1 MNAEQAAKEDADL
14 ATAAEAERK
23 RKAEADAR
31 EEEAAKRA
39 KTEAAEQKKAEVAA
53 KAATEAQAA
62 GARGDQSPPGELVS
76 VVSAPPCELRLA
88 PELCAPGVSAGARV
102 LVACSTG
109 PANKKLS
116 KQLVLAKWSGH
127 LKLSSRVEVGPAF
140 GLHLNSI
147 EFSKETHACL
157 PLNQAFR
164 EQYQKYGQIFAYQA
178 SPVGSL
184 PKVLTKN
191 EPDKQYRLDF
201 SDAHF
206 DSAREIVGAA
216 IEAARTAPGL
226 QVVWMVQADEPQH
239 MVKPYGIAIATA
251 GQVLLAAGAE
261 HYFVEKTRQA
271 AA

>member
-88 PELCAPGVSAGARV
+88 PEPCAPGVSAGARV

-116 KQLVLAKWSGH
+116 KQLVLAKWSDH

-140 GLHLNSI
+140 ELHPKSI
-147 EFSKETHACL
+147 VFSKETQACL
-157 PLNQAFR
+157 PLGQAFR

-178 SPVGSL
+178 FPVGSL

-226 QVVWMVQADEPQH
+226 QVVWMVKADERKEW
-239 MVKPYGIAIATA
+239 VKPYGIAIATA

-261 HYFVEKTRQA
+261 HYFVA
-271 AA
+271 APPAA

>member
-1 MNAEQAAKEDADL
+1 MSENLSGHLTGFLSGNLNGWAEKRWQDAAAAWLEAAGAASVSAVPTDPKLASLALPAAGYHDSAKFLELGAQEVPETPRHATPAKSSLADAEGEAVLEDADL

-62 GARGDQSPPGELVS
+62 GSRGDQSPPGELVN

-88 PELCAPGVSAGARV
+88 PEPCAPGVSAGARV

-116 KQLVLAKWSGH
+116 KQLVLAKWPDH

-140 GLHLNSI
+140 ELHPKSI
-147 EFSKETHACL
+147 VFSKETQACL
-157 PLNQAFR
+157 PL
-164 EQYQKYGQIFAYQA
+164 
-178 SPVGSL
+178 
-184 PKVLTKN
+184 
-191 EPDKQYRLDF
+191 
-201 SDAHF
+201 
-206 DSAREIVGAA
+206 
-216 IEAARTAPGL
+216 
-226 QVVWMVQADEPQH
+226 
-239 MVKPYGIAIATA
+239 
-251 GQVLLAAGAE
+251 
-261 HYFVEKTRQA
+261 
-271 AA
+271 